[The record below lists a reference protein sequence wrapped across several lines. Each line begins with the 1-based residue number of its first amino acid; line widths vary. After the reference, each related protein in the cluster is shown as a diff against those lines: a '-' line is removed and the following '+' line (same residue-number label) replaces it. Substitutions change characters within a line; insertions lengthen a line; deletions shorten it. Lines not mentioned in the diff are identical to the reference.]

1 MRRLPSFVAVILM
14 LFGLV
19 LPLDVS
25 SIPAQAAAQEVP
37 GHILFTVR
45 ICSAPRSE
53 AGWVGTFSDS
63 SDCEGFVSGDG
74 STPMVITLDG
84 GQFLDGD
91 VPNGSTLTLPFASML
106 DANLYLTAGD
116 YTLTITFQPPFSD
129 SDLVTTSTS
138 VHIVA
143 DQTLPLTFT
152 ALYALQFG
160 AEPTTVPVEATEVPV
175 DQLEGPVATTEVPL
189 ESAAT
194 EAAEG
199 SNTEASAASSGN
211 VTHTATTT
219 LPRTGTGPASTRRSF
234 VLVSTLLA
242 AFATIA
248 GAVTIRMRRR

>member
-1 MRRLPSFVAVILM
+1 MRRLPSFMAVVLM

-19 LPLDVS
+19 LPLDVLI
-25 SIPAQAAAQEVP
+25 IPVQAAAQEEP

-74 STPMVITLDG
+74 STSMVITLDG

-91 VPNGSTLTLPFASML
+91 VPNGSKLTIPFASML
-106 DANLYLTAGD
+106 DANLYVTAGD

-143 DQTLPLTFT
+143 GQTFPLTFT
-152 ALYALQFG
+152 ALYALQVG
-160 AEPTTVPVEATEVPV
+160 AEPTTVPVEATEIPV
-175 DQLEGPVATTEVPL
+175 DQPEGPVVQTEVPL
-189 ESAAT
+189 ESAAPD
-194 EAAEG
+194 AAEG
-199 SNTEASAASSGN
+199 SSTEASGASSGY
-211 VTHTATTT
+211 VTDTATTT
-219 LPRTGTGPASTRRSF
+219 LPRTGTGPAGNRGSF

-242 AFATIA
+242 AFATIV
-248 GAVTIRMRRR
+248 GAVAIRMRRT